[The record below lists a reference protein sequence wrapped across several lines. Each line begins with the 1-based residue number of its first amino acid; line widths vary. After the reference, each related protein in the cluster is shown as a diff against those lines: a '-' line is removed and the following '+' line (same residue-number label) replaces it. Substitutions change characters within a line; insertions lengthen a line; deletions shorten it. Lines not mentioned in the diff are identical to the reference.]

1 MCAVWRYGVLCAWPS
16 RRSTPR
22 SATTISAPRARRVR
36 GVDAFSDTNHKPE
49 AAGMPRFRPDG
60 GIFEDDGASRS
71 RFEPS
76 GRFQEHIRRQQPT
89 LLSIVTQNTLLMTG
103 QMVICGKADAC
114 AIRLSCT
121 TTSHL

>member
-1 MCAVWRYGVLCAWPS
+1 M
-16 RRSTPR
+16 
-22 SATTISAPRARRVR
+22 
-36 GVDAFSDTNHKPE
+36 DAFSDTNHKPE

>member
-1 MCAVWRYGVLCAWPS
+1 MRGLALRAVVRMAFKKKHTEIGNDDICTMRAKVLGV
-16 RRSTPR
+16 
-22 SATTISAPRARRVR
+22 V
-36 GVDAFSDTNHKPE
+36 AFSDANHKPE
-49 AAGMPRFRPDG
+49 AAGMPRFRSDK
-60 GIFEDDGASRS
+60 GIFEYDGASRWS
-71 RFEPS
+71 FEPS
-76 GRFQEHIRRQQPT
+76 GRFQEHNRRQQPT